1 MQKLT
6 EHSALLIDIMFLEPA
21 VMKEL
26 IDSSENNLYSKV
38 SVDTDRCE
46 IILGKT
52 RFTWWNQL
60 IGAERRISLAEFA
73 FKVVSVLTAKAEK
86 DKNSHIIGKG
96 LLEDIADA
104 LNREGRSN
112 DIIDRLFLVG
122 YLGVK
127 TAWSCSSFSAG
138 AEQSKTTDVNL
149 RINKKVHKFHLPGSN
164 EDVISVEIGPT
175 GVAWIGDE

>member
-6 EHSALLIDIMFLEPA
+6 EHSALLINIMFLEPA

-26 IDSSENNLYSKV
+26 IDSSENNLYSRV

-46 IILGKT
+46 IVLGKT

-86 DKNSHIIGKG
+86 DKNSQ
-96 LLEDIADA
+96 A
-104 LNREGRSN
+104 
-112 DIIDRLFLVG
+112 
-122 YLGVK
+122 
-127 TAWSCSSFSAG
+127 
-138 AEQSKTTDVNL
+138 
-149 RINKKVHKFHLPGSN
+149 P
-164 EDVISVEIGPT
+164 
-175 GVAWIGDE
+175 